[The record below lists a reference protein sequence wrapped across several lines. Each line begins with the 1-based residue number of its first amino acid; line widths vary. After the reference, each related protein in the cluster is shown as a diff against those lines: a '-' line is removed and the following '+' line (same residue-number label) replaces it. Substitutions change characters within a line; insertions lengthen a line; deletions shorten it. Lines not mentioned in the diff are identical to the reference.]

1 MNLNKINNE
10 KIETI
15 LRRGKYN
22 ARMKDEHDV
31 YFFLHNMKDEINNAD
46 FRSALNNTLIK
57 RESLEYY
64 KNYEIILKEIITY
77 DICHENGKKN
87 YVGGSTFL
95 ELYEAFMKGKE
106 IYLWNEI
113 PEGILFDEISG
124 FSPKII
130 NGNLDLVK

>member
-1 MNLNKINNE
+1 MIRELVDIISSLKVLQTEWNAL
-10 KIETI
+10 
-15 LRRGKYN
+15 GKLQG
-22 ARMKDEHDV
+22 RQ
-31 YFFLHNMKDEINNAD
+31 EIK
-46 FRSALNNTLIK
+46 L
-57 RESLEYY
+57 
-64 KNYEIILKEIITY
+64 
-77 DICHENGKKN
+77 
-87 YVGGSTFL
+87 VGGSTFL